1 MYKMKV
7 IYPIIIKKTDD
18 KAVPYFVEIPVLNGM
33 TQGTSIDNAIEM
45 ARDYIGLKVMD
56 LQDEDQIV
64 PKSEYHL
71 PTAQRNDIV
80 TLVDVDM
87 TAYRKKHDNKT
98 IKKTLTIPNYLNE
111 LGNEQNINFSE
122 TLTNALKQQ
131 LSSKQ

>member
-1 MYKMKV
+1 MKV